1 MWLGYEKFSAG
12 DMEAGVCSDR
22 KMSTQL
28 PTYLLGHLFTTE
40 EMRAIFSDQR
50 RIQAMLDFEAALG
63 RALARVGVIPRAS
76 VAAIESK
83 CDAKLFS
90 METLAQEA
98 ALAGNLAIPMVK
110 QLTAL
115 VTKSDEKAGGFVHWG
130 ATSQDAIDTG
140 TVLQVRDALD
150 LVEQAL
156 VKLCDALARICETH
170 KSTLL
175 AGRTWL
181 QQGPPVTLGLKAA
194 GWLAAVE
201 RHRERVAE
209 IRKRVLVLQF
219 GGAVGTLA
227 ALGDRGPAVA
237 AALAEEL
244 KLALPSLPWHAH
256 RDRFAEVATTMGL
269 LVGSLG
275 KIARDIS
282 LMAQTEVGE
291 AAEPSAPGRGGSST
305 MPQKRN
311 PVGSAVVLAAAIRVP
326 ALVSVM
332 LTSMVQEHERGLG
345 GWHAEW
351 ETLPEI
357 CTLSAGALAH
367 LTQVLSG
374 LEINSSKMSANL
386 DITHGLI
393 LAEAVSVALGE
404 KIGRMPAHKIVEKTS
419 RRAMETSRPFPDV
432 LTEDAEIRKHF
443 SAEDVK
449 RLLEPKN
456 YTGSAEAMVEKVLSD
471 RKQKR

>member
-1 MWLGYEKFSAG
+1 L
-12 DMEAGVCSDR
+12 
-22 KMSTQL
+22 STQL

-50 RIQAMLDFEAALG
+50 RIQAMLDFESALA
-63 RALARVGVIPRAS
+63 RALARAGVMPQATA
-76 VAAIESK
+76 AAIESK

-90 METLAQEA
+90 MDTLAQEA

-110 QLTAL
+110 QLTSL
-115 VTKSDEKAGGFVHWG
+115 VTKADEKAGGFVHWG

-140 TVLQVRDALD
+140 TVLQLRDALTLMD
-150 LVEQAL
+150 QAL
-156 VKLCDALARICETH
+156 VTLCDAIARICEAH
-170 KSTLL
+170 KSTLI

-194 GWLAAVE
+194 GWLAAAE
-201 RHRERVAE
+201 RHRERMGE
-209 IRKRVLVLQF
+209 IRKRALVLQF

-227 ALGDRGPAVA
+227 ALGVRGPSVA

-244 KLALPSLPWHAH
+244 KLALPNLPWHAH

-282 LMAQTEVGE
+282 LMAQTEVSE
-291 AAEPSAPGRGGSST
+291 VAEPAAPGRGGSST

-357 CTLSAGALAH
+357 CTLTAGALAH

-374 LEINSSKMSANL
+374 LEINPAKMNANL
-386 DITHGLI
+386 EVTHGLI
-393 LAEAVSVALGE
+393 LAEAVAVALGE
-404 KIGRMPAHKIVEKTS
+404 KIGRMPAHKIVEKAS
-419 RRAMETSRPFPDV
+419 RRAVETSQSFQAV
-432 LTEDAEIRKHF
+432 LMEDAEIRKHF
-443 SAEDVK
+443 SAEDIK

-456 YTGSAEAMVEKVLSD
+456 YTGSAEAMIEKVLSD
-471 RKQKR
+471 RKRKR

>member
-1 MWLGYEKFSAG
+1 
-12 DMEAGVCSDR
+12 
-22 KMSTQL
+22 
-28 PTYLLGHLFTTE
+28 
-40 EMRAIFSDQR
+40 
-50 RIQAMLDFEAALG
+50 MLDFESALA
-63 RALARVGVIPRAS
+63 RALARTGIAPETI
-76 VAAIESK
+76 VAPIESK

-110 QLTAL
+110 LLTSL

-140 TVLQVRDALD
+140 TVLQLRDALELTD
-150 LVEQAL
+150 QAL
-156 VKLCDALARICETH
+156 AKLCDVIAKICEAH
-170 KSTLL
+170 RSTLI

-181 QQGPPVTLGLKAA
+181 QQGPPVTLGLKAC

-201 RHRERVAE
+201 RHRERVGE
-209 IRKRVLVLQF
+209 IGKRVLVLQF

-227 ALGDRGPAVA
+227 ALGTQGPAVA
-237 AALAEEL
+237 ATLAEEL
-244 KLALPSLPWHAH
+244 KLTLPNLPWHSH

-282 LMAQTEVGE
+282 LMAQTEVSEVAE
-291 AAEPSAPGRGGSST
+291 AAAPGRGGSST
-305 MPQKRN
+305 MPHKRN

-357 CTLSAGALAH
+357 CTLTAGALAH
-367 LTQVLSG
+367 LTQVLNS
-374 LEINSSKMSANL
+374 LEIDASKMGANL
-386 DITHGLI
+386 EVTHGLI
-393 LAEAVSVALGE
+393 LAEAVAVALGE
-404 KIGRMPAHKIVEKTS
+404 KIGRMPALKLVEKAS
-419 RRAMETSRPFPDV
+419 KRASENSQPFQDV
-432 LTEDAEIRKHF
+432 LMEDAEVRKHL
-443 SAEDVK
+443 SAQDIQ
-449 RLLEPKN
+449 RLLEPRN
-456 YTGSAEAMVEKVLSD
+456 YTGSAEAMVEQVLSE
-471 RKQKR
+471 RKRKR